1 MFTGLLKYLKNRIK
15 VYQLA
20 QREARDSSRK
30 NMVLKLLTSAL
41 FLISAQSYAMNSI
54 DGVRV
59 WPAPENTRIVFDLSN
74 KPEYTYFSL
83 KNPQRLVIDFKN
95 SKNLA
100 VLKNVVEDDNRV
112 KKIRTSTVKNKK
124 NTRLV
129 LELANNFQLSIFALA
144 PAGQYGHRLVIDL
157 YDKNKPVKAVTQTQY
172 SKRDIVI
179 GIAAGHGGEDPG
191 SIGAKGSYEKRVTLA
206 ISKKLEA
213 LINNETGMKAVMI
226 RKGDYYVHVNRRTT
240 IARKEK
246 VDFLVSIHADA
257 FYTPKP
263 SGASVWLVSNK
274 RVESEMAK
282 WLVNREKSSELLGGG
297 GDTIKN
303 TRDANLAFTLA
314 DLSKE
319 HSLEVSRDIA
329 NSVIKQLRKITRMH
343 KKLPQH
349 ASLAVLKASDIPS
362 ILVETGFISNPRE
375 EKNLNSAD
383 HQQKLANAV
392 LSGLK
397 NYFLDHPPRDT
408 YYASISYKKHKVTPG
423 ESLSKLAQRYNVSTT
438 QIKSL
443 NNLSTNR
450 LRIGQTLKIP

>member
-1 MFTGLLKYLKNRIK
+1 MLVGIKNQILRLKAW
-15 VYQLA
+15 V
-20 QREARDSSRK
+20 
-30 NMVLKLLTSAL
+30 VTCL
-41 FLISAQSYAMNSI
+41 FLISLPIYAANSI

-59 WPAPENTRIVFDLSN
+59 WPAPENTRIVFDLAQ
-74 KPEYTYFSL
+74 KPQYSYFNL

-100 VLKNVVEDDNRV
+100 PLNNIAKNDVRI
-112 KKIRTSTVKNKK
+112 KRIRTSIAKNKK

-129 LELANNFQLSIFALA
+129 LELSNKYKLSVFSLS

-157 YDKNKPVKAVTQTQY
+157 YDKNKPVKVVAQKQNG
-172 SKRDIVI
+172 KRDIVI

-206 ISKKLEA
+206 ISKKLQKLLNHEKG
-213 LINNETGMKAVMI
+213 LKAVMI

-240 IARKEK
+240 IARKQK

-257 FYTPKP
+257 FSTPKP

-274 RVESEMAK
+274 RVETEMAK

-303 TRDANLAFTLA
+303 TQDANLAFTLA

-319 HSLEVSRDIA
+319 HSLEVSRDMA
-329 NSVIKQLRKITRMH
+329 NSVIRKLKKITKMH
-343 KKLPQH
+343 KKSPQH
-349 ASLAVLKASDIPS
+349 ASFAVLKASDIPS

-375 EKNLNSAD
+375 EKNLNSPN
-383 HQQKLANAV
+383 HQQKLAKAIFKGV
-392 LSGLK
+392 KG
-397 NYFLDHPPRDT
+397 YFLDHPPRDT
-408 YYASISYKKHKVTPG
+408 FYASIGYKKHKVTSG
-423 ESLSKLAQRYNVSTT
+423 ESLSVLAQRYNVTVT
-438 QIKSL
+438 KIKAL
-443 NNLSTNR
+443 NNLPSSV
-450 LRIGQTLKIP
+450 LRVGQTLKIPRAG